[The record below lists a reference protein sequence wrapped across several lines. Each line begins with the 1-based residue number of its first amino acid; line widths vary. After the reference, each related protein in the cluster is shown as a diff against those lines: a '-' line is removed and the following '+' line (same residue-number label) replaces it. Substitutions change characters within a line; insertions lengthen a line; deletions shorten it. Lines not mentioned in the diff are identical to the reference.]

1 MEKYKQHMSWF
12 IGGGI
17 FLILVIIVSLMN
29 YFQSEPNMP
38 TTSQIPKQ
46 IEPETPIP
54 TDKPKRNSKDINE
67 EKNEIMVDVQGSVM
81 RPGVYELKEGD
92 RVLHA
97 IRMAGGFTD
106 GAEVRSVNQALK
118 ISDEMIV
125 YVAEKGEKF
134 ELNLASASSKP
145 ADEKTTLINI
155 NSADETVLQT
165 LNGVGP
171 AKAQSIISYREE
183 NGPFT
188 SFEQLLEV
196 RGIGEKTI
204 EQWKDQISFE

>member
-46 IEPETPIP
+46 IEPKTPIP

-67 EKNEIMVDVQGSVM
+67 EKNEIMVDVQGSVT

-134 ELNLASASSKP
+134 ELNPASASSKP

>member
-46 IEPETPIP
+46 IESETPNSA
-54 TDKPKRNSKDINE
+54 DKPKRNNKGISK
-67 EKNEIMVDVQGSVM
+67 EKNKIMVDVQGSVT

-106 GAEVRSVNQALK
+106 RAEVRSVNQALK

-125 YVAEKGEKF
+125 YVAQKGEEF
-134 ELNLASASSKP
+134 ELIPASASSNP

>member
-46 IEPETPIP
+46 IESETPNSA
-54 TDKPKRNSKDINE
+54 DKPKRNNKGISK
-67 EKNEIMVDVQGSVM
+67 EKNKIMVDVQGSVK

-106 GAEVRSVNQALK
+106 RAEVRSVNQALK

-125 YVAEKGEKF
+125 YVAQKGEKF
-134 ELNLASASSKP
+134 ELIPASASSNP

>member
-17 FLILVIIVSLMN
+17 FLITVIVVSLMN

-46 IEPETPIP
+46 IEPETPIS
-54 TDKPKRNSKDINE
+54 TEKAKRNNKGINKE
-67 EKNEIMVDVQGSVM
+67 ENEIMVDVQGSVT

-106 GAEVRSVNQALK
+106 RAEIRSVNQALK
-118 ISDEMIV
+118 ISDEMVV

-134 ELNLASASSKP
+134 ELNPANASSNST
-145 ADEKTTLINI
+145 DEKTTVIKI

-188 SFEQLLEV
+188 SLEQLLEV

-204 EQWKDQISFE
+204 EQWKDQISFD

>member
-46 IEPETPIP
+46 IEPKTPIP

-67 EKNEIMVDVQGSVM
+67 EKNEIMVDVQGSVT

-106 GAEVRSVNQALK
+106 GAEVHSVNQALK
-118 ISDEMIV
+118 ITDEMIV

>member
-1 MEKYKQHMSWF
+1 MEKLKRHMNWI

-17 FLILVIIVSLMN
+17 LLILAIIVSLFN

-38 TTSQIPKQ
+38 ITSQIPIQ
-46 IEPETPIP
+46 MESESPIHI
-54 TDKPKRNSKDINE
+54 DKPKRKKEDKIQKE
-67 EKNEIMVDVQGSVM
+67 AEIMVDVQGSVK

-92 RVLHA
+92 RVLDA
-97 IRMAGGFTD
+97 IQMAGGFKD

-125 YVAEKGEKF
+125 YVAEKGEKY
-134 ELNLASASSKP
+134 ELQPASSNP
-145 ADEKTTLINI
+145 VEENSTLVNI

-188 SFEQLLEV
+188 SLEQLLEV
-196 RGIGEKTI
+196 RGIGQKTI
-204 EQWKDQISFE
+204 EQWKDQIRFD

>member
-1 MEKYKQHMSWF
+1 MEKYKQHKSWL

-17 FLILVIIVSLMN
+17 LLILAIIVSLMN
-29 YFQSEPNMP
+29 YYQSEPIMP
-38 TTSQIPKQ
+38 NTIQMPKQ
-46 IEPETPIP
+46 LEPKSSISN
-54 TDKPKRNSKDINE
+54 DKLKGKNE
-67 EKNEIMVDVQGSVM
+67 DEKEGKKEIMVDVQGSVR

-97 IRMAGGFTD
+97 IQMAGGFKD

-118 ISDEMIV
+118 ISDEMVV
-125 YVAEKGEKF
+125 YVAEVGEKF
-134 ELNLASASSKP
+134 ELNSASSKP
-145 ADEKTTLINI
+145 ADENGTVINI
-155 NSADETVLQT
+155 NYADETVLQT

-188 SFEQLLEV
+188 SLEQLLEV

>member
-1 MEKYKQHMSWF
+1 MEKYKRHMSWF

-38 TTSQIPKQ
+38 NTSQIPKQ
-46 IEPETPIP
+46 IEPETPIS
-54 TDKPKRNSKDINE
+54 TDNSKRNSKGINE
-67 EKNEIMVDVQGSVM
+67 EKDEIMVDVQGSVT

-97 IRMAGGFTD
+97 IQMAGGFTD

-134 ELNLASASSKP
+134 ELDPATALSDP
-145 ADEKTTLINI
+145 ADEKTTVINI

-188 SFEQLLEV
+188 SLEQLLEV

>member
-46 IEPETPIP
+46 IESETPNSA
-54 TDKPKRNSKDINE
+54 DKPKRNNKGISK
-67 EKNEIMVDVQGSVM
+67 EKNKIMVDVQGSVT

-106 GAEVRSVNQALK
+106 RAEVRSVNQALK

-125 YVAEKGEKF
+125 YVAQKGEKF
-134 ELNLASASSKP
+134 ELISASASSNA

>member
-1 MEKYKQHMSWF
+1 MGKLKQHMNWF

-17 FLILVIIVSLMN
+17 MLILAIIVSLFN

-38 TTSQIPKQ
+38 NPSQVPKEIQPELQ
-46 IEPETPIP
+46 ISADQPAR
-54 TDKPKRNSKDINE
+54 KMGE
-67 EKNEIMVDVQGSVM
+67 ENDGKKTEIMVDVQGSVK

-97 IRMAGGFTD
+97 IQMAGGFKEE
-106 GAEVRSVNQALK
+106 AEVRSVNQALK

-134 ELNLASASSKP
+134 ESQPVSTKP
-145 ADEKTTLINI
+145 VEDDHTLVNI
-155 NSADETVLQT
+155 NSADETELQT

-188 SFEQLLEV
+188 SLEQLLEV

>member
-1 MEKYKQHMSWF
+1 MEKYKRHMSWF

-38 TTSQIPKQ
+38 NTSQIPKQ
-46 IEPETPIP
+46 IEPETPIS
-54 TDKPKRNSKDINE
+54 TDKSKRNSKAINE
-67 EKNEIMVDVQGSVM
+67 EKNEIMVDVQGSVT

-97 IRMAGGFTD
+97 IQMAGGFSD

-134 ELNLASASSKP
+134 ELDPATASSNP
-145 ADEKTTLINI
+145 ADEKNTVINI
-155 NSADETVLQT
+155 NSADETILQT

-188 SFEQLLEV
+188 SLEQLLEV

>member
-1 MEKYKQHMSWF
+1 MEKLKRHMNWI

-17 FLILVIIVSLMN
+17 LLTLAIIVSLFN
-29 YFQSEPNMP
+29 YFQSEPNM
-38 TTSQIPKQ
+38 TITSQIPKQ
-46 IEPETPIP
+46 LEPKTPIT
-54 TDKPKRNSKDINE
+54 TDQPKRKNE
-67 EKNEIMVDVQGSVM
+67 DKKEETETEIMVDVQGSVK

-92 RVLHA
+92 RVLDA
-97 IRMAGGFTD
+97 IQMAGGFKD
-106 GAEVRSVNQALK
+106 GAEVRSVNRALK

-125 YVAEKGEKF
+125 YVAEKGEKY
-134 ELNLASASSKP
+134 ELQRALNKP
-145 ADEKTTLINI
+145 MEENITLVNI

-188 SFEQLLEV
+188 SLEQLLEV

-204 EQWKDQISFE
+204 EQWKNQISFD

>member
-1 MEKYKQHMSWF
+1 MEKYKRNMSWF

-38 TTSQIPKQ
+38 NTSQIPKQ
-46 IEPETPIP
+46 IEPETPIS
-54 TDKPKRNSKDINE
+54 TDKSKRNSKGINE
-67 EKNEIMVDVQGSVM
+67 AKDEIMVDVQGSVT

-97 IRMAGGFTD
+97 IQMAGGFTD

-134 ELNLASASSKP
+134 ELDPATASSDP
-145 ADEKTTLINI
+145 ADEKTTVINI

-188 SFEQLLEV
+188 SLEQLLEV

>member
-1 MEKYKQHMSWF
+1 
-12 IGGGI
+12 
-17 FLILVIIVSLMN
+17 
-29 YFQSEPNMP
+29 
-38 TTSQIPKQ
+38 
-46 IEPETPIP
+46 
-54 TDKPKRNSKDINE
+54 
-67 EKNEIMVDVQGSVM
+67 MVDVQGSVT
-81 RPGVYELKEGD
+81 RPGVYELKDGD

-97 IRMAGGFTD
+97 IQMAGGFTD

-134 ELNLASASSKP
+134 ELNPANASRNP
-145 ADEKTTLINI
+145 ADEKTTAINI

-188 SFEQLLEV
+188 SLEQLLEV

>member
-17 FLILVIIVSLMN
+17 LLILAIIVSLMN

-38 TTSQIPKQ
+38 VTSQIPQ
-46 IEPETPIP
+46 QMEPESPIS
-54 TDKPKRNSKDINE
+54 TDKPNGKSRDNNE
-67 EKNEIMVDVQGSVM
+67 RKTKLMVDVQGSVK

-92 RVLHA
+92 RVMHA
-97 IRMAGGFTD
+97 IQMAGGFMES
-106 GAEVRSVNQALK
+106 AEIRSVNQALK
-118 ISDEMIV
+118 ITDEMIV
-125 YVAEKGEKF
+125 YVAEKGEKY
-134 ELNLASASSKP
+134 ELQTASSKP
-145 ADEKTTLINI
+145 MDENGVVVNI

-188 SFEQLLEV
+188 SLEQLLEV

>member
-1 MEKYKQHMSWF
+1 MMEKYKQHMNWF

-17 FLILVIIVSLMN
+17 LLILAIIVSLMN

-46 IEPETPIP
+46 TEPESLIS
-54 TDKPKRNSKDINE
+54 TDKPNGKNE
-67 EKNEIMVDVQGSVM
+67 ENNKRKTEIMVDVQGSVN

-97 IRMAGGFTD
+97 IQMAGGFEER
-106 GAEVRSVNQALK
+106 AEIRSVNQALK

-125 YVAEKGEKF
+125 YVAEKGEKY
-134 ELNLASASSKP
+134 ELQQASSKP
-145 ADEKTTLINI
+145 LDENGTVVNI

-171 AKAQSIISYREE
+171 AKAQNIISYREE

-188 SFEQLLEV
+188 TLEQLLEV

-204 EQWKDQISFE
+204 EQWRDQISFE

>member
-1 MEKYKQHMSWF
+1 MGKYKQHMNWF
-12 IGGGI
+12 LGGGI
-17 FLILVIIVSLMN
+17 FLILVIVVSLMN

-38 TTSQIPKQ
+38 NTSQIPKQ
-46 IEPETPIP
+46 IEPETPIS
-54 TDKPKRNSKDINE
+54 TDKPKHINKGINK
-67 EKNEIMVDVQGSVM
+67 EKNEIMVDVQGSVT
-81 RPGVYELKEGD
+81 RPGVYELKDGD

-97 IRMAGGFTD
+97 IQMAGGFTD

-134 ELNLASASSKP
+134 ELNPANASRNP
-145 ADEKTTLINI
+145 ADEKTTAINI

-188 SFEQLLEV
+188 SLEQLLEV